1 MLNNAAYVTGKD
13 TIFLYFSFYFA
24 SSFLLVYGSNSFT
37 LFLW

>member
-13 TIFLYFSFYFA
+13 TIFLYFSFNFA

-37 LFLW
+37 LFLC